1 MDQLP
6 ASVRAL
12 SDLLAMHPLLPI
24 AWRAATTAGMFL
36 RDERPEDLI
45 IDTKSSVSD
54 AVTRMDRGAED
65 IIRDVIREARP
76 DDALLGEEG
85 GARPGTTD
93 VRWIV
98 DPLDGTVNYLYR
110 LPMWGVSVAVEIAG
124 VVEVGVISAPDLDE
138 DYVVVRGHGAWLV
151 RRGRAEQ
158 LRVRTCASL
167 DTALVVTGF
176 GYDSDLRVRQA
187 RVVTEVIGK
196 VRDIRR
202 LGSAVVDFCWL
213 ARGRI
218 DAFYEKGL
226 NEWDIAAGG
235 LVAREAGAVVD
246 GLIGDDMSRMIFV
259 CTPEIAEELRSVLLQ
274 AGAGSL

>member
-1 MDQLP
+1 MDPLP
-6 ASVRAL
+6 QETRT
-12 SDLLAMHPLLPI
+12 LAEVLGLHPFLPT
-24 AWRAATTAGMFL
+24 AWHAATAAGHFL
-36 RDERPEDLI
+36 RDRRPEELV

-54 AVTRMDRGAED
+54 AVTMMDRGSED
-65 IIRDVIREARP
+65 IIRGIITSARP

-85 GARPGTTD
+85 GARPGSTD

-110 LPMWGVSVAVEIAG
+110 LPMWGVSVAVEVAG
-124 VVEVGVISAPDLDE
+124 EVVVGVISAPDLDE
-138 DYVVVRGHGAWLV
+138 DYVSVRGHGAWLI
-151 RRGRAEQ
+151 RRGRADRLE
-158 LRVRTCASL
+158 VRTCRGL

-176 GYDSDLRVRQA
+176 NYSPAVRKRQA
-187 RVVTEVIGK
+187 EVVDRIIER

-226 NEWDIAAGG
+226 NEWDVAAGG
-235 LVAREAGAVVD
+235 LIAREAGAVVD
-246 GLIGDDMSRMIFV
+246 GLVGDDLNQMVFV
-259 CTPEIAEELRSVLLQ
+259 STPAIADELRALLIE
-274 AGAGSL
+274 AGADLP